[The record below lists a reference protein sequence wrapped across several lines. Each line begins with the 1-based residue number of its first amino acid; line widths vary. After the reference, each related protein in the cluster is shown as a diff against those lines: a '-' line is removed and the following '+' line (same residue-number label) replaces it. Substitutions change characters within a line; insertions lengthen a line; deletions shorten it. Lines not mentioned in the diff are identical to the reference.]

1 MRMHNLAC
9 AHLQSELK
17 HRRSSPSLCAG
28 GDRHANLQ
36 HDFVSVSFRSLRKM
50 LLVTARRLQRSG
62 SSNKVP
68 EFSQFYRSVPHDKGR
83 LFLKVFLFYFFPPHA
98 CQVHGNLLV
107 QVPLPIILSNI
118 SAQYRIK
125 TNCANIISNPGK
137 KEKKV
142 QLFVLN
148 MTALL
153 FFFVFFCNVYAKT
166 HSAPVNQFFV
176 STPSALSFSLGL

>member
-28 GDRHANLQ
+28 GDRHTNLQ

-83 LFLKVFLFYFFPPHA
+83 LFLKVFFFPPHA

-153 FFFVFFCNVYAKT
+153 FFLFFFATFMQKHT
-166 HSAPVNQFFV
+166 LP
-176 STPSALSFSLGL
+176 L